1 LAEYQLRHFS
11 PPLYL
16 DATIGGSA
24 APWPGLSS
32 AKAKSMTSTPT
43 LTWCAEQV
51 RRSDR
56 DRFLTCLFADA
67 AVREDL
73 FALYA
78 FNVEIARTRDVVSE
92 PTLGAIRLQW
102 WREAIEKIAEGSAP
116 NGQHEVLEAL
126 AGTFTRHSLD
136 VGDFFAVIDARAQD
150 FEPAGFADQAA
161 LERYAGETAAPL
173 FKLALNICGE
183 QGEVA
188 SEAALAAALAWAQ
201 LGLIRAMPY
210 DLHHRRVSVPQ
221 TALEAAG
228 ITATQLIEHPKT
240 TELGPLLEMQTA
252 SIEKHMKKSRS
263 LKRSIKRSARV
274 ALLPLTLADGYLAT
288 LRHNGS
294 SPFDLRLSRPGG
306 PAQLR
311 LWMNALLGRY

>member
-1 LAEYQLRHFS
+1 
-11 PPLYL
+11 
-16 DATIGGSA
+16 
-24 APWPGLSS
+24 
-32 AKAKSMTSTPT
+32 MTSTPT

-56 DRFLTCLFADA
+56 DRFLTSLFADA

-78 FNVEIARTRDVVSE
+78 FNIEIARTRDVVSE

-102 WREAIEKIAEGSAP
+102 WREAIEKIGEGATP
-116 NGQHEVLEAL
+116 HGQHEVLEVL
-126 AGTFTRHSLD
+126 AGTFSRHQLKAD
-136 VGDFFAVIDARAQD
+136 DFVAIIDARARD

-161 LERYAGETAAPL
+161 LEAYAAETAAPL
-173 FKLALNICGE
+173 FRLALRVCG
-183 QGEVA
+183 QTDGNA
-188 SEAALAAALAWAQ
+188 DEAAHHAAIAWAQ

-210 DLHHRRVSVPQ
+210 DLHHRRVTVPQ

-228 ITATQLIEHPKT
+228 VTATQLIDRPKT
-240 TELGPLLEMQTA
+240 TSLQLILKPQLA
-252 SIEKHMKKSRS
+252 SIREHSKNARS
-263 LKRSIKRSARV
+263 LMQRVKRGARV

-288 LRHNGS
+288 LKRNGS
-294 SPFDLRLSRPGG
+294 SPFDPRLARPGG

-311 LWMNALLGRY
+311 VWMKSLLGSY